1 MRAFIA
7 GVAFTLIA
15 EGALTVLLIAKNVK
29 EDDE

>member
-7 GVAFTLIA
+7 GIAFTLIA

-29 EDDE
+29 EDE

>member
-29 EDDE
+29 EDE

>member
-1 MRAFIA
+1 MKAFIA

-15 EGALTVLLIAKNVK
+15 EGALAVLLIAKNVK